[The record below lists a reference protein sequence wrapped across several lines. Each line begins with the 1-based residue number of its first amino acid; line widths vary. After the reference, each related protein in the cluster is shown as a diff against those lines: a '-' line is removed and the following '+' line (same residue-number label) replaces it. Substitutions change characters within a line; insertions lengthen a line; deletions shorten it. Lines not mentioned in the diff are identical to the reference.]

1 MPKVVPYKKG
11 SIIFF
16 EGDKDDRI
24 FILQTGVVSL
34 TTKDVETSVE
44 LVETLQVGEFF
55 GVKSAIAH
63 RPRMETATALTD
75 ANVVQL
81 TVQEF
86 DKIFSKNG
94 AVVGKMLHVFSKNLR
109 ELHQKTLTILK
120 NPEKEVQP
128 EEGML
133 LVAKSFEAADEFHSA
148 ASVCEKILS
157 RYPETSNKAEV
168 EKLLAKCK
176 KEAVN
181 EHPYMPPAPEE
192 SEDEQKQNSDTT
204 LKQFSLPVFDRFTR
218 KFESGQV
225 IISEYEPGDTF
236 YLIKTGD
243 VQIVKCVSGSKKNLD
258 ILHQGE
264 FFGEMAILDNSPR
277 SATCLARGEVECL
290 EFNKENFQALVLG
303 NSTIVMNLLRLFCKR
318 IYDQRRGIH
327 ILTIK
332 DLQAR
337 IADVFLMFE
346 EVSPKEADPDDDEF
360 DFKRR
365 YNLTVADIAQWAGIS
380 SDAARDELNKYVA
393 KKKIEIYDNYMDV
406 ININD
411 MKRTVDQYF
420 TNLENKAD
428 NLVRKDPAAPLS

>member
-1 MPKVVPYKKG
+1 
-11 SIIFF
+11 
-16 EGDKDDRI
+16 
-24 FILQTGVVSL
+24 
-34 TTKDVETSVE
+34 
-44 LVETLQVGEFF
+44 
-55 GVKSAIAH
+55 
-63 RPRMETATALTD
+63 
-75 ANVVQL
+75 
-81 TVQEF
+81 
-86 DKIFSKNG
+86 
-94 AVVGKMLHVFSKNLR
+94 
-109 ELHQKTLTILK
+109 
-120 NPEKEVQP
+120 
-128 EEGML
+128 
-133 LVAKSFEAADEFHSA
+133 
-148 ASVCEKILS
+148 
-157 RYPETSNKAEV
+157 
-168 EKLLAKCK
+168 
-176 KEAVN
+176 
-181 EHPYMPPAPEE
+181 MPPAPEE

-365 YNLTVADIAQWAGIS
+365 YNLTIADVAQWAGIS
-380 SDAARDELNKYVA
+380 PDAARDELNKYVA

-428 NLVRKDPAAPLS
+428 NLVRKDSAAPLS